1 MAAGRTKYQY
11 VSLNLATRLYHVIS
25 GMARQLISDYNIC
38 LFQRDFMAQT
48 TQTTQQQAAQQKEI
62 ARKLEE
68 YIDKLDRVLI

>member
-1 MAAGRTKYQY
+1 MDTLAISRSKFGDAT
-11 VSLNLATRLYHVIS
+11 VSRDRWHGASVDQRLP
-25 GMARQLISDYNIC
+25 NIC